1 MTVEEALKLIGID
14 SSEIVRNNNEEYK
27 DFVLFGSY
35 KGESIDVSDEGTVYV
50 ISLGLGRKNFR
61 VHNINRTVEE
71 FRIVVA

>member
-14 SSEIVRNNNEEYK
+14 SSEIVRNNSEEYK

-35 KGESIDVSDEGTVYV
+35 KGEAIDVSDEGTVYV
-50 ISLGLGRKNFR
+50 SRLGVGRKNLR
-61 VHNINRTVEE
+61 VHKINGAVEE